1 MATQFFVHFQA
12 LVHWTE
18 AQALAHW
25 IEVQTQIKIGETPN
39 DFLLLIHCII
49 SHKSIGK
56 VQATYKPQHAYA
68 VL

>member
-12 LVHWTE
+12 LVHWIEAQALVHWIE

-25 IEVQTQIKIGETPN
+25 IEAQALAHWIKVQTQIKICETPN

-49 SHKSIGK
+49 SH
-56 VQATYKPQHAYA
+56 
-68 VL
+68 